1 MGNYHYVVL
10 LKYTNLKYTLCTPL
24 LVSEYY
30 KLVTV
35 KIPMELDQQVKEIM
49 KAVGKV
55 TMSEVVREALYEWVE
70 KRRHLITSTAAATER
85 ETR

>member
-1 MGNYHYVVL
+1 
-10 LKYTNLKYTLCTPL
+10 
-24 LVSEYY
+24 VSEYY

-70 KRRHLITSTAAATER
+70 KRRHLITSTTAATER

>member
-1 MGNYHYVVL
+1 
-10 LKYTNLKYTLCTPL
+10 
-24 LVSEYY
+24 VSEYY

-49 KAVGKV
+49 KVVGKV

-70 KRRHLITSTAAATER
+70 KRRHLITTAATER